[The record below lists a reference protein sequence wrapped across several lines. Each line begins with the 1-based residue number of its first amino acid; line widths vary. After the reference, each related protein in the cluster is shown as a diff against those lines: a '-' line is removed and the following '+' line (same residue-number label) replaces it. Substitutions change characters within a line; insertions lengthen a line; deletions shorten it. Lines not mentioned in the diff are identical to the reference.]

1 MSMILS
7 ESCGAMR
14 VITSG
19 SESCSTLQHRRVHR
33 VPLPT
38 FVTIAKRPSRS
49 GPGGDEKSVVSEKTK
64 EEKIYGADWTRMSDL
79 KVFRKKALWR
89 SRCETAPQCPGPCF
103 PGQRDRDT
111 AG

>member
-49 GPGGDEKSVVSEKTK
+49 GPGGDEKSIVSEKTK
-64 EEKIYGADWTRMSDL
+64 EEKNL
-79 KVFRKKALWR
+79 R
-89 SRCETAPQCPGPCF
+89 SGLDKDERLE
-103 PGQRDRDT
+103 
-111 AG
+111 